1 MSPHKT
7 ILKKLDQIHDGEG
20 AGRYTRPNT
29 LPGFSGKAAKYQE
42 AVNGLLKDRLID
54 GKKDEEGHM
63 AIAIN
68 PHRITDVRR
77 ELRPWFARPAT
88 WFAVVAMVALGAP
101 FVI

>member
-1 MSPHKT
+1 MSPRKT
-7 ILKKLDQIHDGEG
+7 ILKKLDQIHEGEG
-20 AGRYTRPNT
+20 AGRYTRPNA
-29 LPGFSGKAAKYQE
+29 LPGFGGKAAKYQE

-68 PHRITDVRR
+68 PHRISDVRR

-88 WFAVVAMVALGAP
+88 WFAVVATAGLVAP
-101 FVI
+101 FLI